1 MIKMTASKRTMSL
14 TIKRFGNFIKNFR
27 RNRRGVLG
35 IIILVV
41 FSLAAVFAS
50 IIAPL
55 SPYDEYVS
63 GDFSQPNWFRLV
75 IPGYTYSDNFK
86 MLPQAGFPTEASLF
100 EEWNISTSAR
110 PLRAARVSVE
120 YDPIGNP
127 TTGAQQSGSAAIEFT
142 RDGQSYGD
150 VAEIHF
156 TKQFNF
162 PYSSAPKIFEAKIS
176 WLPDG
181 IENLQQAEL
190 ALLLHRIEANG
201 SLTTYPLWIKQLF
214 KTSFT
219 WEVPVETVSSYGSI
233 KDLMPVTL
241 DPALVIF
248 KPNTDYIF
256 DVRVKITDSA
266 TFGHVEAT
274 LHIDDL
280 DIQFWGNSWG
290 LLGTDHKGRDLF
302 SQLVFGSRISL
313 FVGLLSAFLSVSI
326 GLAIGL
332 VAGYLGKI
340 IDELMMRITDMLL
353 VLPNL
358 PLLIVLIAVL
368 GPSII
373 NLIMLIGLLGW
384 MGFARTV
391 RSQVLSLRERPFVEA
406 AKAVG
411 AGKFHI
417 IIRHVL
423 PNVMS
428 LVYVTLALSVP
439 GAILAEAALSWL
451 GLFDPSVVSWG
462 RMLNEAQFQNGIDK
476 PWWIVP
482 PGISIALI
490 SLSFVLLGY
499 ALDEILNPKLRQRR

>member
-1 MIKMTASKRTMSL
+1 MDMSTKKRSISTTL
-14 TIKRFGNFIKNFR
+14 GRFGNFLKVLTH
-27 RNRRGVLG
+27 NRRGMLG
-35 IIILVV
+35 VIILVT
-41 FSLAAVFAS
+41 FSAMSTFAGVLAP
-50 IIAPL
+50 I

-63 GDFSQPNWFRLV
+63 GDFCTPSWFRSV

-100 EEWNISTSAR
+100 EEWDVTTNQNQ
-110 PLRAARVSVE
+110 LRTARVSVQ

-127 TTGAQQSGSAAIEFT
+127 TTGAQQTGSAVVSFT

-150 VAEIHF
+150 VAEVHF
-156 TKQFNF
+156 KKQFNF
-162 PYSSAPKIFEAKIS
+162 PYSGAPKIFEAKIS
-176 WLPDG
+176 WFADG
-181 IENLQQAEL
+181 VEELRQAEL
-190 ALLLHRIEANG
+190 TLVLHRIEANG
-201 SLTTYPLWIKQLF
+201 SITKYPLWVKQIF
-214 KTSFT
+214 QSTFA
-219 WEVPVETVSSYGSI
+219 WETPVETISSYGSI
-233 KDLMPVTL
+233 KNLMPVTL

-248 KPNTDYIF
+248 KPQTDYIF
-256 DVRVKITDSA
+256 ELRVKMSDASA
-266 TFGHVEAT
+266 FGHAEAT
-274 LHIDDL
+274 VHVDDL
-280 DIQFWGNSWG
+280 DIQFWGSSFG

-302 SQLVFGSRISL
+302 SQLVFGARISL

-326 GLAIGL
+326 GLMIGL
-332 VAGYLGKI
+332 VAGYLGRVV
-340 IDELMMRITDMLL
+340 DELMMRITDMLL

-368 GPSII
+368 GPSIF
-373 NLIMLIGLLGW
+373 NLILLIGLLGW

-406 AKAVG
+406 ARAVG

-417 IIRHVL
+417 IVRHVL

-439 GAILAEAALSWL
+439 GAILSEAALSWL
-451 GLFDPSVVSWG
+451 GLFDPTVVSWG

-482 PGISIALI
+482 PGISIALV
-490 SLSFVLLGY
+490 SLSFVLVGY
-499 ALDEILNPKLRQRR
+499 ALDEILNPRLRQRR

>member
-1 MIKMTASKRTMSL
+1 MSTTL
-14 TIKRFGNFIKNFR
+14 RRFGNFLK
-27 RNRRGVLG
+27 VLG
-35 IIILVV
+35 HNKRGMLGLIILVT
-41 FSLAAVFAS
+41 FSAMSIFAGVLAP
-50 IIAPL
+50 I

-63 GDFSQPNWFRLV
+63 GDFSTPAWFRSA
-75 IPGYTYSDNFK
+75 IPGYSYSDNFK
-86 MLPQAGFPTEASLF
+86 MLPQAGFLTEASLF
-100 EEWNISTSAR
+100 EEWDITTNQNQ
-110 PLRAARVSVE
+110 LRTAHVSVQ

-127 TTGAQQSGSAAIEFT
+127 TTGTQQSGSAAIFFT

-150 VAEIHF
+150 SAEIHF
-156 TKQFNF
+156 KKQFNF
-162 PYSSAPKIFEAKIS
+162 PYSAPPKIFEAKIS
-176 WLPDG
+176 WFADG
-181 IENLQQAEL
+181 AEAL
-190 ALLLHRIEANG
+190 RQTELTLLLHRIEANG
-201 SLTTYPLWIKQLF
+201 SITTYPLWVKQIF
-214 KTSFT
+214 QSSPT
-219 WEVPVETVSSYGSI
+219 WETPVETISSYGSI
-233 KDLMPVTL
+233 KNLMPVIL

-248 KPNTDYIF
+248 KPQTDYIF
-256 DVRVKITDSA
+256 DLRVRMLDSSD
-266 TFGHVEAT
+266 FGHKEASI
-274 LHIDDL
+274 HIDDL
-280 DIQFWGNSWG
+280 DIQFWGSSFG
-290 LLGTDHKGRDLF
+290 VLGTDHKGRDLF

-313 FVGLLSAFLSVSI
+313 FVGLLSAFMSVSI
-326 GLAIGL
+326 GLMIGL

-340 IDELMMRITDMLL
+340 VDELMMRITDMLL

-368 GPSII
+368 GPSIF
-373 NLIMLIGLLGW
+373 NLILLIGLLGW

-417 IIRHVL
+417 IVRHVL

-439 GAILAEAALSWL
+439 GAILSEAALSWL
-451 GLFDPSVVSWG
+451 GLFDPTVVSWG

-482 PGISIALI
+482 PGISIALV

>member
-1 MIKMTASKRTMSL
+1 MSTQKRSIST
-14 TIKRFGNFIKNFR
+14 TIGRFGNFLKVLS
-27 RNRRGVLG
+27 RNRRGLLG
-35 IIILVV
+35 VIILVT
-41 FSLAAVFAS
+41 FSAMSIFAGV
-50 IIAPL
+50 IAPT

-63 GDFSQPNWFRLV
+63 GDFSTPSWFRSV

-100 EEWNISTSAR
+100 EEWDITTNQNQ
-110 PLRAARVSVE
+110 LRTARVSVQ

-127 TTGAQQSGSAAIEFT
+127 TTGAQQSGSAAISFT
-142 RDGQSYGD
+142 RDGQSSSD
-150 VAEIHF
+150 VAEVHF
-156 TKQFNF
+156 KKQFNF
-162 PYSSAPKIFEAKIS
+162 PYGAPPKIFEAKIS
-176 WLPDG
+176 WFADG
-181 IENLQQAEL
+181 VEKLLQAEL
-190 ALLLHRIEANG
+190 AIRLNRIEANG
-201 SLTTYPLWIKQLF
+201 SITQYPLWIKQIF
-214 KTSFT
+214 QSSPS
-219 WEVPVETVSSYGSI
+219 WETPVETISSYGSI
-233 KDLMPVTL
+233 KNLFPVIL

-248 KPNTDYIF
+248 KPKTDYIL
-256 DVRVKITDSA
+256 DVRVRMTDSS
-266 TFGHVEAT
+266 TFGQTEAMVHV
-274 LHIDDL
+274 DDI
-280 DIQFWGNSWG
+280 DIQFWGSSYG
-290 LLGTDHKGRDLF
+290 VLGTDHKGRDLF

-326 GLAIGL
+326 GLMIGL
-332 VAGYLGKI
+332 VAGYLGRI
-340 IDELMMRITDMLL
+340 VDELMMRITDMLL

-368 GPSII
+368 GPSVF
-373 NLIMLIGLLGW
+373 NLILLIGLLGW

-417 IIRHVL
+417 IVRHVL

-439 GAILAEAALSWL
+439 GAILSEAALSWL
-451 GLFDPSVVSWG
+451 GLFDPTVVSWG

-482 PGISIALI
+482 PGISIALV
-490 SLSFVLLGY
+490 SLSFVLVGY

>member
-1 MIKMTASKRTMSL
+1 MIAMSTQKRRMSTTL
-14 TIKRFGNFIKNFR
+14 RRFSHFLKVLG
-27 RNRRGVLG
+27 RNRRGMLG
-35 IIILVV
+35 VIILVA
-41 FSLAAVFAS
+41 FSVMSIFAGVLAP
-50 IIAPL
+50 I

-63 GDFSQPNWFRLV
+63 GDFATPAWFRSLF
-75 IPGYTYSDNFK
+75 PGYTYSDNFK
-86 MLPQAGFPTEASLF
+86 VLSQAGFPTEASLF
-100 EEWNISTSAR
+100 EEWDITTNQNQLRSADIS
-110 PLRAARVSVE
+110 VQ

-127 TTGAQQSGSAAIEFT
+127 TTGAQQTGSAVISFT

-156 TKQFNF
+156 KKQFNF
-162 PYSSAPKIFEAKIS
+162 PYTGPPKIFEAKIS
-176 WLPDG
+176 WFAADA
-181 IENLQQAEL
+181 EELQQTEL
-190 ALLLHRIEANG
+190 TLLIHRIEANG
-201 SLTTYPLWIKQLF
+201 SITTYPLWIKQVF
-214 KTSFT
+214 QSSFA
-219 WEVPVETVSSYGSI
+219 WETPVETVSSYGSV
-233 KDLMPVTL
+233 KNLMPVTL
-241 DPALVIF
+241 DPAIVIF
-248 KPNTDYIF
+248 KPQTDYII
-256 DVRVKITDSA
+256 DLRVKMSDSSD
-266 TFGHVEAT
+266 FGHTEAT
-274 LHIDDL
+274 LHVDDL
-280 DIQFWGNSWG
+280 DVQFWGSSYG
-290 LLGTDHKGRDLF
+290 VLGTDHKGRDLF
-302 SQLVFGSRISL
+302 SQLTFGARISL
-313 FVGLLSAFLSVSI
+313 YVGLLSAFLSVSV
-326 GLAIGL
+326 GLMVGL
-332 VAGYLGKI
+332 VAGYLGRLV
-340 IDELMMRITDMLL
+340 DELMMRITDMLL

-368 GPSII
+368 GPSIF
-373 NLIMLIGLLGW
+373 NLILLIGLLGW

-417 IIRHVL
+417 ILRHVL

-482 PGISIALI
+482 PGISIALV